1 MSANIIENLTVCEI
15 KEIISTPTFQ
25 TNTFSLTDSCTFYIT
40 SNPGSTVNLTNVSLT
55 SNGVITVTFISPNG
69 SMVIPS
75 TLTVNGTGV
84 SIKWQGGTAPSQSS
98 NQIQLVVFS
107 IITLNNAVAHV
118 IGAKSNYN

>member
-1 MSANIIENLTVCEI
+1 MSANIIENLTVSEI
-15 KEIISTPTFQ
+15 KEVISTPTFQ
-25 TNTFSLTDSCTFYIT
+25 ASTFSLTDSCTFYIT
-40 SNPGSTVNLTNVSLT
+40 SNPGSTINLTNVNLT
-55 SNGVITVTFISPNG
+55 TNGVITVTFISPNG

-75 TLTVNGTGV
+75 TLNINGTGV
-84 SIKWQGGTAPSQSS
+84 SVKYQGGIVPSQSA

>member
-15 KEIISTPTFQ
+15 KEVISTPTFQ
-25 TNTFSLTDSCTFYIT
+25 TSTFSLTDSCTFYVT

-55 SNGVITVTFISPNG
+55 SNGVVTVTFISPNG
-69 SMVIPS
+69 SMVIPT

-84 SIKWQGGTAPSQSS
+84 SIKWQGGVAPSQSN
-98 NQIQLVVFS
+98 NQIQLLVFS

>member
-15 KEIISTPTFQ
+15 KEVISTPTFQ
-25 TNTFSLTDSCTFYIT
+25 TNTFSLTDSGTFYLT
-40 SNPGSTVNLTNVSLT
+40 SNPGATVNLTNVSLT

-69 SMVIPS
+69 SMVIPT
-75 TLTVNGTGV
+75 TLTVNGTAV
-84 SIKWQGGTAPSQSS
+84 SIKWQTGTAPSQST
-98 NQIQLVVFS
+98 NQIQLLVFS

>member
-15 KEIISTPTFQ
+15 KEVISTPTFQ
-25 TNTFSLTDSCTFYIT
+25 TNTFSLTDSCTFYVT

-69 SMVIPS
+69 SMAMPT
-75 TLTVNGTGV
+75 TLTVNNTAV
-84 SIKWQGGTAPSQSS
+84 SIKWQGAAAPSQSS
-98 NQIQLVVFS
+98 GQIQLVVFS

>member
-1 MSANIIENLTVCEI
+1 MSANIIENLTVSEI
-15 KEIISTPTFQ
+15 KEVISTPTFQ
-25 TNTFSLTDSCTFYIT
+25 ANTFSLTDSCTFYIT
-40 SNPGSTVNLTNVSLT
+40 SNPGGTINLTNVSLT
-55 SNGVITVTFISPNG
+55 TNGVITVTFISPNG

-75 TLTVNGTGV
+75 GINVNGTAV

-98 NQIQLVVFS
+98 SQIQLVVFS

>member
-15 KEIISTPTFQ
+15 KEVISTPLYQ
-25 TNTFSLTDSCTFYIT
+25 TNTFSLTDSCTFYVT
-40 SNPGSTVNLTNVSLT
+40 SNPGSTINLTNVSLT

-69 SMVIPS
+69 SMVIPT
-75 TLTVNGTGV
+75 TLSVNGTGV

>member
-1 MSANIIENLTVCEI
+1 MSANIIENLTVSEI
-15 KEIISTPTFQ
+15 KEVISTPPFQ

-55 SNGVITVTFISPNG
+55 TNGVITVTFISPNG
-69 SMVIPS
+69 SMVIPT
-75 TLTVNGTGV
+75 TLTVNGSAV
-84 SIKWQGGTAPSQSS
+84 SIKYQGGTTPSQSS

>member
-15 KEIISTPTFQ
+15 KEVISTPTFQ
-25 TNTFSLTDSCTFYIT
+25 TNTFSLTDSGTFYLT
-40 SNPGSTVNLTNVSLT
+40 SNPGTTVNLTNVSLT

-69 SMVIPS
+69 SMQIPT
-75 TLTVNGTGV
+75 TLTVNGTAV
-84 SIKWQGGTAPSQSS
+84 SIKWQTGTAPSQST
-98 NQIQLVVFS
+98 NQIQLLVFS

>member
-15 KEIISTPTFQ
+15 KEVISTPTFQ
-25 TNTFSLTDSCTFYIT
+25 TNTFSLTDSCTFYVT

-69 SMVIPS
+69 SMAMPT
-75 TLTVNGTGV
+75 TLTVNNIAV
-84 SIKWQGGTAPSQSS
+84 SIKWQGGAVPGQSS

-107 IITLNNAVAHV
+107 IITMNNAVAHV